1 MKYLIAMAAII
12 LGSSAT
18 FKAFPPDWSDGYEYI
33 SPAGWKSQK
42 MADHVRLEAPGG
54 SCLILI
60 FPPQRSSGDLEHD
73 AVSVLTTMY
82 PGWQFQKSGE
92 QQFTL
97 SKGLL
102 PGGQQFAMLEAGMK
116 KPSADGARY
125 EGFEDGVALV
135 VRAGSEIA
143 IVAARHNASLLAHS
157 DCLKYDRWRRFFN
170 SFTVKNAPP
179 VSPIEEPPSKRIIGR
194 WVMSESGTI
203 GEYLFAANGNYAL
216 VGALGSTYK
225 TTDLN
230 YEYLHIKTNTF
241 AGDGAYAIV
250 GNELTLRRRV
260 GSAEKSRIRFE
271 MVNHGGTGWK
281 DRIYLLKRDPVGE
294 TEVAYER
301 FQ

>member
-18 FKAFPPDWSDGYEYI
+18 LTAFARDWSDGYEYI
-33 SPAGWKSQK
+33 SPAGWTSRK
-42 MADHVRLEAPGG
+42 MADHIRLESPGG

-60 FPPQRSSGDLEHD
+60 FPPQRSSGDLERD

-102 PGGQQFAMLEAGMK
+102 PGGQEFAMLEAGMK
-116 KPSADGARY
+116 KPNADGTRY
-125 EGFEDGVALV
+125 DGFEDGVALV
-135 VRAGSEIA
+135 VRNGSEIV

-179 VSPIEEPPSKRIIGR
+179 VRTVEDPSPNRIIGR
-194 WVMSESGTI
+194 WVMSESGAT
-203 GEYLFAANGNYAL
+203 GEYLFAANGNYAFA
-216 VGALGSTYK
+216 GALGSTYK
-225 TTDLN
+225 TTDQN
-230 YEYLHIKTNTF
+230 YEYLHIKTNAF
-241 AGDGAYAIV
+241 AGDGAFTIV
-250 GNELTLRRRV
+250 GNELTLKRR
-260 GSAEKSRIRFE
+260 GGAAEKARIRFE
-271 MVNHGGTGWK
+271 KVNHGGTAWK
-281 DRIYLLKRDPVGE
+281 DRIYLLKRDLVGE
-294 TEVAYER
+294 TEVGYER
-301 FQ
+301 SH